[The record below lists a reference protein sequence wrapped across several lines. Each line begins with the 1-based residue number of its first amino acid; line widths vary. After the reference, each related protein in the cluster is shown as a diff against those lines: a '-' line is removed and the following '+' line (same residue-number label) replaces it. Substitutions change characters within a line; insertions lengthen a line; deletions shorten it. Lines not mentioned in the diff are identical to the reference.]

1 MAKLSAAPANFKEK
15 KPLYKPYKSSKSGKK
30 GMVYVKSGSGG
41 KRLIHF
47 GDSSMQDFTQH
58 KDQKRR
64 ASYCARSGGIK
75 DKSGKRPGK
84 DSANWWSRKILWSC

>member
-1 MAKLSAAPANFKEK
+1 MVLTKAPANFKTV
-15 KPLYKPYKSSKSGKK
+15 KPLYKPYKSSKAGKK
-30 GMVYVKSGSGG
+30 GQVYVKSDSGG

-58 KDQKRR
+58 KDEKRR

-75 DKSGKRPGK
+75 DKSGKLPGK
-84 DSANWWSRKILWSC
+84 DSANWWSRKILWKC

>member
-1 MAKLSAAPANFKEK
+1 MVLKTAPANFKTD
-15 KPLYKPYKSSKSGKK
+15 KPLYKPYKSTKKGKK
-30 GMVYVKSGSGG
+30 GMVFVKSNSGG

-47 GDSSMQDFTQH
+47 GDSSMKDFTQH
-58 KDQKRR
+58 KDEKRR

-84 DSANWWSRKILWSC
+84 DSANWWARKILWNC